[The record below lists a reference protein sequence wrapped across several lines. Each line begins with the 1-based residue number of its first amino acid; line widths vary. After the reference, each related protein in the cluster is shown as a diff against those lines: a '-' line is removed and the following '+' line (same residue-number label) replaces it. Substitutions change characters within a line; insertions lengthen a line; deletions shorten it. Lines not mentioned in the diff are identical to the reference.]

1 MAFRDLLGAA
11 TEIDESTSVLHGIFD
26 KSKSTGHGLLVFNDL
41 IEAPGHRVAV
51 NLLTRPRL
59 CAALS
64 IEPEDFIDL
73 LGWGMKNPSE
83 PKIVE
88 NGPVMECV
96 QDSPDLYKLPIPH
109 HWRED
114 GGRYMSSS
122 VIIAEYGGIRNM
134 SFHRQL
140 LRDSVIQIQ

>member
-11 TEIDESTSVLHGIFD
+11 STVKAPISILHGVFD
-26 KSKSTGHGLLVFNDL
+26 KSRSTGHDLLVFENL
-41 IEAPGHRVAV
+41 VETPGHKIAV

-73 LGWGMKNPSE
+73 LGWAMDNPRD

-88 NGPVMECV
+88 FGPVLENV
-96 QDSPDLYKLPIPH
+96 QDKTELTKLPIPH

-114 GGRYMSSS
+114 RG
-122 VIIAEYGGIRNM
+122 
-134 SFHRQL
+134 
-140 LRDSVIQIQ
+140 

>member
-11 TEIDESTSVLHGIFD
+11 TVVNEPTSVLHGVFD
-26 KSKSTGHGLLVFNDL
+26 KSKSTGHGLLLFENL
-41 IEAPGHRVAV
+41 IEAPGHKIAV

-73 LGWGMKNPSE
+73 LGWAMENPSE

-88 NGPVMECV
+88 TGPVYGKP
-96 QDSPDLYKLPIPH
+96 S
-109 HWRED
+109 
-114 GGRYMSSS
+114 
-122 VIIAEYGGIRNM
+122 IALQN
-134 SFHRQL
+134 
-140 LRDSVIQIQ
+140 